1 MKTITAVF
9 LLLLASP
16 GFGQPMN
23 QGSTPPFA
31 VRLESEVEQLAR
43 GYATAFTSM
52 GRTPI
57 YLNLRREG
65 ATVTLVSIRAV
76 KAVAGVL
83 VVETDKGLTYVLNPK
98 DVVSLT
104 DAPPAKKEN

>member
-1 MKTITAVF
+1 MKTITIVSF
-9 LLLLASP
+9 LFLA
-16 GFGQPMN
+16 GLAFGQPGD
-23 QGSTPPFA
+23 QGAGQPLT

-43 GYATAFTSM
+43 GYAAAFT
-52 GRTPI
+52 GITHTPI

-65 ATVTLVSIRAV
+65 ATVTLVSIRSM

-98 DVVSLT
+98 DIVSLT
-104 DAPPAKKEN
+104 DAPPKKEP

>member
-1 MKTITAVF
+1 MKTIIAAI
-9 LLLLASP
+9 LLLLAATGWAQSAAP
-16 GFGQPMN
+16 GAGQPV
-23 QGSTPPFA
+23 T

-43 GYATAFTSM
+43 GYATAFPDIPH
-52 GRTPI
+52 TPI

-65 ATVTLVSIRAV
+65 ATVTLVGIRSM

-104 DAPPAKKEN
+104 DAPPKKEP